1 MKKFFSILTSLAS
14 LCLLLFTLFIVI
26 GCEDPEPDPI
36 CEAPTDVQVIAI
48 TNSSATL
55 TWTALP
61 NTTVEISI
69 QPQSNPPGPFTS
81 TANTLTIDGLSSGT
95 NYIASLR
102 TLCPDGSTSDPVT
115 VAFRTSNIVIGDI
128 IIQKDA
134 PSDAQGL
141 CTNNPGQIPQDII
154 NQSAPINWEPS
165 SPKELLKIVNGT
177 TVLLIIKDISGSS
190 PVYKVLE
197 NKVSLCGATVN
208 NAPVTVNSTVSG
220 FILTGSGYIVNLNAT
235 NAEIPSLPGTTTYSM
250 YR

>member
-1 MKKFFSILTSLAS
+1 MKKFFSILTTLAS
-14 LCLLLFTLFIVI
+14 ICLLFFTLSLGI

-48 TNSSATL
+48 TSTSATL
-55 TWTALP
+55 TWTAP
-61 NTTVEISI
+61 QNATVEISI
-69 QPQSNPPGPFTS
+69 APQSNPAGPFTS
-81 TANTLTIDGLSSGT
+81 TTNTLTINGLSPGT

-115 VAFRTSNIVIGDI
+115 VPFRTTTIIIGDI
-128 IIQKDA
+128 IIQKEV

-141 CTNNPGQIPQDII
+141 CSNNPAPSPQDVI
-154 NQSAPINWEPS
+154 NQSSPINWDPS

-190 PVYKVLE
+190 PVYKVLQ

-208 NAPVTVNSTVSG
+208 NPPVSVNSTSSG
-220 FILTGSGYIVNLNAT
+220 FILTGTGYSVNLNAT
-235 NAEIPSLPGTTTYSM
+235 NAVISLTGSSYTI